1 MAAARRNPKRNSSWL
16 DKGFESDS
24 SRKRPKADCS
34 CPESE
39 FPESRR
45 ASSKG
50 NEVLK
55 FISLEVYV
63 GELTSVPCIDAV
75 KW

>member
-1 MAAARRNPKRNSSWL
+1 MAAVRRNPKRNSSSL
-16 DKGFESDS
+16 GKGVRENDF

-50 NEVLK
+50 SEVLK
-55 FISLEVYV
+55 FINYIFKSLRKRVHK
-63 GELTSVPCIDAV
+63 A
-75 KW
+75 